1 MVDSVKGSEHQQD
14 GDFDELQPEKTMD
27 WREWSN
33 VISVHFPHVVI
44 TTDREH
50 EFRAGQREAELEGIQ
65 FFDMSTDAHSVV
77 QPDVLELGAEIPL
90 CKLSLQLD
98 GMTRLC
104 QDGRSCTLV
113 PGDLALYVTHRPY
126 QLQYDGAQR
135 SIIIQFPQE
144 FLHLIHDQV
153 SMLTATPISRD
164 EGLGR
169 VAVPLFAEL
178 ARNVQILEGSS
189 GFRLIRSSLEMLVTV
204 LLEVSKEQGRD
215 TSENSIFHQVVA
227 YIEDHLWDP
236 ELGPQKIADYFY
248 VSLRQLHSRFADQG
262 LTVSSYIRDQRI
274 RRIRDDLAD
283 PAYAS
288 ETVQTISSRYGL
300 TDASYVSKLFKQTF
314 DETPSGYRARL
325 QGSS

>member
-1 MVDSVKGSEHQQD
+1 MNAAKGAAQQHM
-14 GDFDELQPEKTMD
+14 GDFDDLQPDRTMD
-27 WREWSN
+27 WDQWTR
-33 VISVHFPHVVI
+33 VISVHFPHVMI
-44 TTDREH
+44 STDQEH
-50 EFRAGQREAELEGIQ
+50 QFRAGQRQAELEGIQ
-65 FFDMSTDAHSVV
+65 FFDMATDAHTVI
-77 QPDVLELGAEIPL
+77 QPDVIELGQEVPL
-90 CKLSLQLD
+90 CKLSLQFE
-98 GMTRLC
+98 GVTRLE
-104 QDGRSCTLV
+104 QDGRSCVLE

-126 QLQYDGAQR
+126 QLHYDGAQR

-169 VAVPLFAEL
+169 VAVPLFEEL
-178 ARNVQILEGSS
+178 ARNLQLLDGSS
-189 GFRLIRSSLEMLVTV
+189 AFRLVRSALEMLVTV
-204 LLEVSKEQGRD
+204 LLEVSKEEGRD
-215 TSENSIFHQVVA
+215 TSENSVFHQVVA
-227 YIEDHLWDP
+227 YIDDHLWDP

-248 VSLRQLHSRFADQG
+248 VSLRQLHARFADQG

-314 DETPSGYRARL
+314 GETPSGYRNRL
-325 QGSS
+325 QRGS